1 MGLLRK
7 IEILQLPAATALAEN
22 QTIERSLKILG
33 GPMKFG

>member
-7 IEILQLPAATALAEN
+7 IEKLRLPSATAIAAK

-33 GPMKFG
+33 DPMKFG